1 MEVDERCNSPR
12 LRTWIKVRER
22 ALHRQPVT
30 NVIQLAY
37 DVPDFLQ
44 ARILEDGGPTDIWE
58 MCKLV
63 EQRFDVTMRSGELA
77 EMLRCAGVSLTRD
90 ERGQARF
97 SAFSPAYEALR
108 TARGVAQSARP
119 NDTPVSKAAGYIPPT
134 QLYSAALM
142 LQAMSDERLQPGESC
157 PVSDLVDALWA
168 KYPEAKQI
176 AAPALCKQ
184 FYALGRYESYA
195 KNVGGIVRRYARRKR

>member
-1 MEVDERCNSPR
+1 MEVDDTCNSPK
-12 LRTWIKVRER
+12 LRTWIKVRDK

-30 NVIQLAY
+30 NIIQLAY

-44 ARILEDGGPTDIWE
+44 TRILGNGGPTSIWE
-58 MCKLV
+58 MCKAV
-63 EQRFDVTMRSGELA
+63 EQRFDVTMRTGELA

-90 ERGQARF
+90 ERGNARF

-108 TARGVAQSARP
+108 TARGIAQSARP
-119 NDTPVSKAAGYIPPT
+119 NDTPMSKAAGYIPPT
-134 QLYSAALM
+134 QLYTAALM
-142 LQAMSDERLQPGESC
+142 LQAMSDERLQVGESC

-168 KYPEAKQI
+168 KYPEASELSM
-176 AAPALCKQ
+176 PSLCKQ

-195 KNVGGIVRRYARRKR
+195 KNVGGIVRRFARRKR